1 MRINIK
7 YEGQVPH
14 GSYSFTEYHMASGET
29 PEEVQADA
37 AAWVARS
44 GAQHSMAVGLHNA
57 RTDWAAFGGQ
67 TEGYRFIDD
76 PEPKPRPGELSPM
89 MRVRSTV
96 KSSIKWLTVA
106 VLTCA
111 IVIIGAGIT
120 IGMSRPPAAVNV
132 PNEMGDVDTWAGLSV
147 AVRAEKPGPRDAAK
161 TCLAL
166 NAYHEARGEG
176 WAGQVAVGQV
186 ALRRAGLDFNHVC
199 KEIFR
204 PGQFS
209 WTVERPRHGALPAG
223 VAWQWAL
230 AAAEEALQWA
240 AHPEARTDYSNR
252 ATYFHATSVRPY
264 WTRGLELVAMIGE
277 HRFYR

>member
-14 GSYSFTEYHMASGET
+14 GSYSFTEYHVASGET

-37 AAWVARS
+37 AAWVALS

-57 RTDWAAFGGQ
+57 RTDWAAMGHQ
-67 TEGYRFIDD
+67 TEGYRFVDD

-89 MRVRSTV
+89 MMTRGESPV
-96 KSSIKWLTVA
+96 KSIFKYEGQMPSLSLRVLVTSAVMALVAAGAIWA
-106 VLTCA
+106 VLSAPLT
-111 IVIIGAGIT
+111 
-120 IGMSRPPAAVNV
+120 PPAAVDV
-132 PNEMGDVDTWAGLSV
+132 SKEMGDVDTWAGLSV

-199 KEIFR
+199 KEIYR

-209 WTVERPRHGALPAG
+209 WTAERPRHGALPAG

-230 AAAEEALQWA
+230 AAAE
-240 AHPEARTDYSNR
+240 
-252 ATYFHATSVRPY
+252 
-264 WTRGLELVAMIGE
+264 
-277 HRFYR
+277 